1 MVIGMKPKQRA
12 KEIADQLDKLEKRKW
27 PALIEA
33 AIQDAENDIIGRL
46 SEKLES
52 QPDPMTPPSAAAM
65 VREMYSFRP
74 ETTITDL
81 RNLSTVDKSKP
92 AKTASKR
99 KAGRT

>member
-1 MVIGMKPKQRA
+1 MVMGMKPKQRA
-12 KEIADQLDKLEKRKW
+12 KAVADQLDKLERRKW

-33 AIQDAENDIIGRL
+33 AIQDAENDVIGRL

-52 QPDPMTPPSAAAM
+52 QPDPLTPPSAAAM

-74 ETTITDL
+74 ESTITDR
-81 RNLSTVDKSKP
+81 RNLQAPSKSKP
-92 AKTASKR
+92 AKTASKQ